1 MKNCLVSA
9 LFSVFGFGVFSSLM
23 YLLLISN
30 TTPELL
36 FLLIMSLTGGLVV
49 LGTTII
55 WGLPLHF
62 LLKRKKMR
70 HLRYYLAIGALP
82 CLVIP
87 IDSMLGSYYS
97 NLVSHTLFF
106 CFVGVISASLFW
118 ASVKNDA

>member
-1 MKNCLVSA
+1 MKNRLVSA
-9 LFSVFGFGVFSSLM
+9 LFSVFGFGVFSSLI
-23 YLLLISN
+23 YLLVISN

-36 FLLIMSLTGGLVV
+36 LLLIMSLTGGLVV
-49 LGTTII
+49 LGAAII

-87 IDSMLGSYYS
+87 IDSTLGSYYS

-106 CFVGVISASLFW
+106 CFVGVTSASLFW